1 MIVIWVLFFIFGA
14 VIGSFGNV
22 LIYRIPLKQSVVFP
36 ASHCLKCNKKLKFY
50 HNIPII
56 SWIFLRGKCAFCKN
70 KISFVYPL
78 VEFVSGILMV
88 LAYFYVYEIFNS
100 FMLGVCFIILFCLS
114 IIDFKIKMVPE
125 NLLLFAYVF
134 AILSNYDRDLIAYHL
149 INLNLYGTFFVD
161 SLILAGAIIIIKT
174 IVSVIK
180 NRGKIYDNIEV
191 MGDADT
197 IIIAIIGAILGI
209 KMGIIAIILA
219 CIFMLPFFMYFILV
233 KKQSDI
239 ELAMIPFLFLGLIFT
254 YIFKSEI
261 INLISLYYNYIQN
274 L

>member
-1 MIVIWVLFFIFGA
+1 MVWVLFFIFGA

-36 ASHCLKCNKKLKFY
+36 SSHCPKCNKKLKFY

-70 KISFVYPL
+70 KIGFVYPL

-100 FMLGVCFIILFCLS
+100 LMLGVCFIILFCLS
-114 IIDFKIKMVPE
+114 VIDFKIKMVPE
-125 NLLLFAYVF
+125 NLLFFAYIF

-161 SLILAGAIIIIKT
+161 SLILAGVIIIIKT
-174 IVSVIK
+174 TASVIK
-180 NRGKIYDNIEV
+180 NRCKIYDNIEV

-209 KMGIIAIILA
+209 KMGIIAIVLA